1 LKFQDINLHPLIL
14 KALKE
19 SKYETATSIQEK
31 AIPTIL
37 DGLDIL
43 ASAHTGTGK
52 TAAFLLPALNMLTNS
67 KNTSKNPKVL
77 ILVPTRELANQV
89 YTQALKYSKYLNNIK
104 TACIYGGI
112 PYYQQQQIL
121 SKKYDILIATPGRL
135 LDQIDRKKIFLTD
148 ISLFI
153 LDEADRMLDM
163 GFIQDV
169 KKIAGK
175 LPTKRQTLLFSAT
188 LKNSILSL
196 VKNLLNN
203 PITIK
208 TNDNLVNSN
217 NIKHFL
223 YKADDL
229 NHKLKLLNHFLED
242 ETLSKALIFTSTKSF
257 SETLCKKLKENDHK
271 IDYLHGDIPQRKRER
286 IIASFSQNKSKHLI
300 ATDVA
305 ARGIDIKNITHVINF
320 DIPMCAEDYIHRIGR
335 TGRASETGI
344 AYSFSL
350 SKDFKKVSEIEKL
363 LNKKIDRATIQ
374 GLEPKQKE
382 KSKEDFK
389 SNSNKN
395 SKENFKNKSN
405 RNFKKPFNKFNK
417 SKKKF
422 SRPKKD

>member
-1 LKFQDINLHPLIL
+1 LKFQDIKLHPLIL

-31 AIPTIL
+31 AIPIVL
-37 DGLDIL
+37 EGSDVL

-52 TAAFLLPALNMLTNS
+52 TAAFLLPALNMLINS
-67 KNTSKNPKVL
+67 NNKSKNPKVL

-112 PYYQQQQIL
+112 PYYQQQKIL
-121 SKKYDILIATPGRL
+121 SNKYDILIATPGRL
-135 LDQIDRKKIFLTD
+135 IDQIDRKKIFLTD

-163 GFIQDV
+163 GFIADV
-169 KKIAGK
+169 KKIANK
-175 LPTKRQTLLFSAT
+175 VNKERQTLLFSAT
-188 LKNSILSL
+188 LKNTILNL
-196 VKNLLNN
+196 VKNLLKN

-208 TNDNLVNSN
+208 TNDNLVNSD
-217 NIKHFL
+217 NIKHYL
-223 YKADDL
+223 YKVDDL
-229 NHKLKLLNHFLED
+229 DHKLKLLNHFLED
-242 ETLSKALIFTSTKSF
+242 DSLSKALIFTSTKSF
-257 SETLCKKLKENDHK
+257 SETLCKKLKESDHK
-271 IDYLHGDIPQRKRER
+271 IDYLHGDIPQRKREK
-286 IIASFSQNKSKHLI
+286 IIKSFSQNKSKHLI

-335 TGRASETGI
+335 TGRASETGR

-363 LNKKIDRATIQ
+363 LSKKIDRATIE
-374 GLEPKQKE
+374 GLEPKRKE
-382 KSKEDFK
+382 QSLE
-389 SNSNKN
+389 NANKN
-395 SKENFKNKSN
+395 QKRNSKDNFKNKSK
-405 RNFKKPFNKFNK
+405 RNFKRPFNKFNK
-417 SKKKF
+417 SKNKF
-422 SRPKKD
+422 SKPKKS